1 MPRILIAECKQ
12 EVSTFNPALSHKE
25 NFRFAAGADVIRS
38 RRGGQSE
45 LAGALSVFDTRPD
58 AQLVPAFSAR
68 AGSAGTLAAADWHW
82 IAQEYLTAVRAA
94 GPVDAAYI
102 SLHGAMGAEDE
113 GDPEGYLLAET
124 RKIVGDQIPIVISLD
139 LHGILTERMLEQV
152 NGLTVYHTYP
162 HEDMF
167 DTGARAA
174 RLLLRI
180 LNEGLHP
187 ATALVKIPAL
197 VRGKELIT
205 ATGIFGGLIRQCEAI
220 ETSPGGLAAGMFIGN
235 PFTDVPELRSNSVVI
250 TMDPD
255 RSAREAVRLATEF
268 WAVREALHED
278 LTPMAEAVRLAQETK
293 SGTVVMMDAADATT
307 SGASGDSNA
316 ILRACLDGGYQGRA
330 LMPIIDPRAAAACLT
345 AGIGNTVRT
354 PVGGVFDPARFPP
367 VEMEGRVHL
376 LAEGRY
382 IAEFSGGEADSGL
395 TAVLKAQNYTL
406 VLASR
411 SVGLHDRSLY
421 LAHGQDPRQFDL
433 VVVKSPHCKPYMYA
447 DWCARL
453 INVDAPGATSANLPY
468 LGHTACA
475 RPIFPL
481 DSDVTF
487 TPEVRIFQR

>member
-1 MPRILIAECKQ
+1 MTRILVAGCAQ
-12 EVSTFNPALSHKE
+12 EISSFNPRLSHKE
-25 NFRFAAGADVIRS
+25 DFGFSYGEDVMRRRGRGTMAGAV
-38 RRGGQSE
+38 
-45 LAGALSVFDTRPD
+45 SVFDARKDVT
-58 AQLVPAFSAR
+58 LVPTISAW
-68 AGSAGTLAAADWHW
+68 AGSGGTLAAADWHW
-82 IAQEYLTAVRAA
+82 IAEEFLRAVRAA
-94 GPVDAAYI
+94 GPVDAAYM

-124 RKIVGDQIPIVISLD
+124 RKLVGERIPIVVSLD
-139 LHGILTERMLEQV
+139 LHGILTERMLEHV

-180 LNEGLHP
+180 IDQGLRP

-205 ATGIFGGLIRQCEAI
+205 ATGLFGRLIRECQAI
-220 ETSPGGLAAGMFIGN
+220 ETGPDGLAAGMFIGN

-250 TMDPD
+250 TTDAE
-255 RSAREAVRLATEF
+255 RSARAARRLAEEF
-268 WAVREALHED
+268 WAVRESLHED
-278 LTPMAEAVRLAQETK
+278 LTPMAEAVQLAKQVP

-330 LMPIIDPRAAAACLT
+330 LMPIIDPRAAAACFA
-345 AGIGNTVRT
+345 AGVGNTVRT
-354 PVGGVFDPARFPP
+354 PVGGVFDPARFPS
-367 VEMEGRVHL
+367 VELEGRVHL
-376 LAEGRY
+376 LAEGRFTT
-382 IAEFSGGEADSGL
+382 EFSGGQGNSGP

-411 SVGLHDRSLY
+411 TVGLHDRSLY
-421 LAHGQDPRQFDL
+421 LAHGQDPREFDL
-433 VVVKSPHCKPYMYA
+433 VVVKSPHCKPYMYQ
-447 DWCARL
+447 DWCAQL
-453 INVDAPGATSANLPY
+453 INVDAPGSTSANLAY
-468 LGHTACA
+468 LGHTVCK

-481 DSDVTF
+481 DLDVSF

>member
-1 MPRILIAECKQ
+1 VLRILIAECKQ
-12 EVSTFNPALSHKE
+12 EVSSFNPAPSHKE
-25 NFRFAAGADVIRS
+25 NFRFAYGADVIPA
-38 RRGGQSE
+38 RRGQSE
-45 LAGALSVFDTRPD
+45 LAGALSVFDTRSD
-58 AQLVPAFSAR
+58 VQLVPAFSAR

-82 IAQEYLTAVRAA
+82 IAQEFVMAVRAA
-94 GPVDAAYI
+94 GAVDAAYV
-102 SLHGAMGAEDE
+102 SLHGAMAAMDE
-113 GDPEGYLLAET
+113 GDPEGYLLAEM
-124 RKIVGDQIPIVISLD
+124 RKLIGEQVPIVVSLD

-180 LNEGLHP
+180 LDGGLRP

-220 ETSPGGLAAGMFIGN
+220 EASPGGLAAGMFIGN
-235 PFTDVPELRSNSVVI
+235 PFTDVPDLRSNSVVI
-250 TMDPD
+250 TTDPD
-255 RSAREAVRLATEF
+255 RSAREALRLAHEF
-268 WAVREALHED
+268 WAVREALHEE
-278 LTPMAEAVRLAQETK
+278 LTPLTEAVRIASTI
-293 SGTVVMMDAADATT
+293 SDGTVVMMDAADATT

-316 ILRACLDGGYQGRA
+316 VLRACLDGGYQGQA
-330 LMPIIDPRAAAACLT
+330 LMPIIDPRAAAACFA
-345 AGIGNTVRT
+345 AGVGNTVRT
-354 PVGGVFDPARFPP
+354 PVGGAFDPARFPP

-376 LAEGRY
+376 LAEGRF
-382 IAEFSGGEADSGL
+382 IAEFSGGQAFSGP

-433 VVVKSPHCKPYMYA
+433 VVVKSPHCKPHMYA

-453 INVDAPGATSANLPY
+453 INVDAPGATSANLRS

-481 DSDVTF
+481 DPEVTF
-487 TPEVRIFQR
+487 TPEARVFQR

>member
-1 MPRILIAECKQ
+1 MTRILIAECKQ

-25 NFRFAAGADVIRS
+25 DFRFSYGEDVIQG
-38 RRGGQSE
+38 RRGEQSE
-45 LAGALSVFDTRPD
+45 MAGALSMFDTRSD
-58 AQLVPAFSAR
+58 VQLVPAFSAR
-68 AGSAGTLAAADWHW
+68 AGSGGTLLAADWHW
-82 IAQEYLTAVRAA
+82 IAQEFLEAVRAA
-94 GPVDAAYI
+94 GPVEAAYI
-102 SLHGAMGAEDE
+102 SLHGAMGAQDE

-124 RKIVGDQIPIVISLD
+124 RKIVGERIPIVVSMD
-139 LHGILTERMLEQV
+139 LHGILTERILEHV

-167 DTGARAA
+167 DTGLRAG

-180 LNEGLHP
+180 LDEGLRP

-205 ATGIFGGLIRQCEAI
+205 ATGIFGGLIRQCQAI
-220 ETSPGGLAAGMFIGN
+220 EASPGGLAAGMFIGN

-250 TMDPD
+250 TTDPD
-255 RSAREAVRLATEF
+255 HSAREATRLAEQF
-268 WAVREALHED
+268 WAVREVLHED
-278 LTPMAEAVRLAQETK
+278 LTPLEEAVRLAGETK
-293 SGTVVMMDAADATT
+293 GGTVVMMDAADATT

-316 ILRACLDGGYQGRA
+316 ILRACLAGGYQGQA
-330 LMPIIDPRAAAACLT
+330 LMPIIDAGAAAACFA
-345 AGIGNTVRT
+345 AGVGNSVRT
-354 PVGGVFDPARFPP
+354 HVGGAFDLARFPP
-367 VEMEGRVHL
+367 VEVEGCVHL
-376 LAEGRY
+376 LAEGRF
-382 IAEFSGGEADSGL
+382 IAEFSGGEAHSGP

-411 SVGLHDRSLY
+411 RVGLHDRSLY

-453 INVDAPGATSANLPY
+453 INVDAPGSTSANLPY

-475 RPIFPL
+475 RPICPL
-481 DSDVTF
+481 DADVAF
-487 TPEVRIFQR
+487 VPKVRIFQR